1 MNMSHCRFENTLE
14 GLRDCVEYMED
25 ELSESEERYR
35 KRLLELIKELA
46 IGYCNLVEDKQY
58 NKSNAKG

>member
-14 GLRDCVEYMED
+14 DLRDCVEYMED

-46 IGYCNLVEDKQY
+46 IGYL
-58 NKSNAKG
+58 SLIHI

>member
-14 GLRDCVEYMED
+14 DLRDCVEYMED